1 MRRRRPVFI
10 RGCSALLAYVR
21 RPGPWKAVPREQVQ
35 QARHPQSS
43 LLEGVACGL
52 WFVEE
57 SICSTVPRLATAVRA
72 CHRGSTLAAAG
83 LALARCGCG
92 VRKLRIPS
100 IYGQVN
106 MRCTLIY
113 CYKVYENHK

>member
-83 LALARCGCG
+83 LALAPLRLRSAQITDSIDLRPGQHEMYIDLLLQG
-92 VRKLRIPS
+92 V
-100 IYGQVN
+100 
-106 MRCTLIY
+106 
-113 CYKVYENHK
+113 